1 VLLICDAWFDVSLAF
16 GTSGVWLSAVLAACV
31 ELPLA
36 FYLIRR
42 VTGMISLARWPSP
55 GTAADS
61 GRQSTR

>member
-1 VLLICDAWFDVSLAF
+1 MSLAF

-42 VTGMISLARWPSP
+42 VMGMLSLAQWPIAKA
-55 GTAADS
+55 AADN
-61 GRQSTR
+61 STQPARPDA